1 MNSELI
7 VMLTCNDET
16 VENAFD
22 LFKGMKDT
30 PVKHWGFKDVG
41 LPKDEMKELVQA
53 MLDAEKT
60 TYLEVVSLTEDEG
73 LEAAKLAVESGFDV
87 LMGTVF
93 FDSINEYL
101 KDKSLAYYPF
111 SGNVHGRP
119 SVLEGHLEDIVSH
132 AQQLEDKG
140 VDGLDLLTYRYRG
153 DGTGLLHA
161 VVEAT
166 NIPVVSA
173 GSVASYERINEV
185 SSANA
190 WGFTIGTAFFEG
202 RFVVEGSFRDNVT
215 SVLAWLQAES
225 GSD

>member
-22 LFKGMKDT
+22 LFKEMKDT

-53 MLDAEKT
+53 MLGAEKT

-111 SGNVHGRP
+111 SGHVHGRP

-215 SVLAWLQAES
+215 SVLAWLQAEPA
-225 GSD
+225 SD